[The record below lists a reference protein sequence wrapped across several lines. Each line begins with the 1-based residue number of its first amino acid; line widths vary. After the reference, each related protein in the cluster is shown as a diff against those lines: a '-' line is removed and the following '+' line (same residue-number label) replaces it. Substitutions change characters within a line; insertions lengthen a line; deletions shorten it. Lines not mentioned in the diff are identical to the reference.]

1 MAKAKRGPRRQYAAL
16 PWRHG
21 DEVVEV
27 LLITSRETRRW
38 VIPKG
43 WRKKGEPASIT
54 AAREALEE
62 TGAGGRV
69 AEAPLGEFR
78 YQKLMKNGTL
88 QRVRVT
94 VFALEVLFE
103 HEDWPERD
111 EREKLWTTPD
121 HAARLVDEP
130 ELQALIA
137 GFTPDRQRSGNL
149 SEI

>member
-1 MAKAKRGPRRQYAAL
+1 MAKPKRGPRRQYAAL
-16 PWRHG
+16 PWRRQ
-21 DEVVEV
+21 DEAVQV

-38 VIPKG
+38 VVPKG
-43 WRKKGEPASIT
+43 WRKKGEPPAIT

-69 AEAPLGEFR
+69 DEAALGEYR
-78 YQKLMKNGTL
+78 YQKLMKDGTA
-88 QRVRVT
+88 QRVRVS

-103 HEDWPERD
+103 HEDWPERE

-137 GFTPDRQRSGNL
+137 GFNPAAKGGETL
-149 SEI
+149 SKA

>member
-1 MAKAKRGPRRQYAAL
+1 VAKAKRGPRRQYAAL
-16 PWRHG
+16 PWRR
-21 DEVVEV
+21 DREVVQV

-43 WRKKGEPASIT
+43 WRKKGEPATIT

-69 AEAPLGEFR
+69 QEAPLGEYR
-78 YQKLMKNGTL
+78 YQKLMKSGEL

-111 EREKLWTTPD
+111 ERQKLWTTPE

-130 ELQALIA
+130 ELQTLIA
-137 GFTPDRQRSGNL
+137 AFDPAAQCSGNL

>member
-16 PWRHG
+16 PWRQEG
-21 DEVVEV
+21 EGLQV

-38 VIPKG
+38 VLPKG
-43 WRKKGEPASIT
+43 WRKKGEPPTIT

-69 AEAPLGEFR
+69 HEAPLGEYR
-78 YQKLMKNGTL
+78 YQKLMKNGVV

-111 EREKLWTTPD
+111 QRQKLWTTAE

-130 ELQALIA
+130 DLQVLIA
-137 GFTPDRQRSGNL
+137 AFTPGEPGSANL
-149 SEI
+149 SKI